1 MEACNAHSDAQ
12 CNIHRRMQAEG
23 STIAVAVISMYDP
36 LVSEP
41 QMLSC
46 SSRSDTAEGRDGEGG
61 GKSVRRPH
69 HSPLYSRSVK
79 DVTCTK
85 LSSDPEGQMEFWH
98 FLFPSKKRKR
108 NRKTGSQLNLF
119 LLL

>member
-1 MEACNAHSDAQ
+1 
-12 CNIHRRMQAEG
+12 MQAEG
-23 STIAVAVISMYDP
+23 STITIAIISMHDP

-41 QMLSC
+41 RMLSC
-46 SSRSDTAEGRDGEGG
+46 SSRSDPAEGRDVEGG

-85 LSSDPEGQMEFWH
+85 LSPSPEGKMEFWH
-98 FLFPSKKRKR
+98 F
-108 NRKTGSQLNLF
+108 
-119 LLL
+119 